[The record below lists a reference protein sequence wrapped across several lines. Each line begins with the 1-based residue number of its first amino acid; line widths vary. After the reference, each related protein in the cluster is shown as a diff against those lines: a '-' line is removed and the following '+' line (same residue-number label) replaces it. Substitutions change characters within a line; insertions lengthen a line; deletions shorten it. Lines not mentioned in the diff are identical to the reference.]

1 MKSQI
6 ATPEEKSTTESVGSP
21 VLHEMKRK
29 FSQILDDESSDGSDN
44 ETLRTKL
51 ERLAMENSTDD
62 SDFNVSNIKRLI
74 FKKFKIECNCVS
86 VRIFLSEAEVRHQ
99 RIVIEENV
107 ECENFFKKILRFD
120 DFSRLP
126 IVRWSQAQGAAR
138 TTWTRRYHL
147 TRRPRSRGKLANS

>member
-74 FKKFKIECNCVS
+74 FKKFKIECNVYLNVSFSLKQKFVIKELLLKKMLS
-86 VRIFLSEAEVRHQ
+86 VRIFLKKFCDSTIFPDCRLFDGVKHREQ
-99 RIVIEENV
+99 RE
-107 ECENFFKKILRFD
+107 R
-120 DFSRLP
+120 RG
-126 IVRWSQAQGAAR
+126 QGDII
-138 TTWTRRYHL
+138 
-147 TRRPRSRGKLANS
+147 

>member
-62 SDFNVSNIKRLI
+62 SDFNVSNIIRLI
-74 FKKFKIECNCVS
+74 FKIQNYRLVLASFSLKRKF
-86 VRIFLSEAEVRHQ
+86 
-99 RIVIEENV
+99 VIKV
-107 ECENFFKKILRFD
+107 E
-120 DFSRLP
+120 
-126 IVRWSQAQGAAR
+126 
-138 TTWTRRYHL
+138 
-147 TRRPRSRGKLANS
+147 GKY

>member
-74 FKKFKIECNCVS
+74 FKKFKIECNVYLNVS
-86 VRIFLSEAEVRHQ
+86 FSLKQKFVIKELLLKKMLRIFL
-99 RIVIEENV
+99 
-107 ECENFFKKILRFD
+107 KKFCDSTILPDCRLFD
-120 DFSRLP
+120 GVKHRE
-126 IVRWSQAQGAAR
+126 Q
-138 TTWTRRYHL
+138 
-147 TRRPRSRGKLANS
+147 

>member
-74 FKKFKIECNCVS
+74 FKKIQNVMCICTY
-86 VRIFLSEAEVRHQ
+86 LSLEAEVRHQ

-107 ECENFFKKILRFD
+107 ENFFKKILRFD

-126 IVRWSQAQGAAR
+126 IVR
-138 TTWTRRYHL
+138 
-147 TRRPRSRGKLANS
+147 